1 MIIGLIIQDIELRPT
16 MFIFRVS
23 NTITQK
29 NYAEKLKN
37 ITTIAKTINII

>member
-1 MIIGLIIQDIELRPT
+1 MIIGLIIQNIELRLT
-16 MFIFRVS
+16 MFIFQAS

-37 ITTIAKTINII
+37 ISTITKTTNKI